1 MPGFLAAFAL
11 LGSVTRMASLT
22 MNLVKRVERLP
33 KPSRTSEALQPLFEA
48 ISNSIQSTQ
57 AKFRSKVHKS
67 ARIVV
72 TVETGRK
79 QTPVRILVED
89 NGVGLDR
96 DNYEAF
102 VTTDTDNKIAIG
114 GKGVGRLLWLDCFE
128 SIRVESNYKEG
139 AVMRHR
145 SFDFRLSAD
154 DQIQNYADKKAGP
167 AVKETG
173 AAISFSGLRSN
184 GYREKF
190 PGRAT
195 YVFQHLTSHFLPIF
209 IGQRSP
215 QITVHCGDE
224 TRHYP
229 EAINAIIHR
238 REDLVLPEIEEYGE
252 LSLIL
257 MECDKIA
264 SADLVG
270 SHFVHFI
277 AHDRTVHSQRIDGRL
292 GLKYFGADGDRVFH
306 ACIFG
311 DFLNRSVNQERTR
324 FTFEDAVIESIVNDV
339 CMEHIDGFLAE
350 PLSILRNSQRAIV
363 SEIVETYPSVAFG
376 EVDELQDY
384 IPAGELTDDAIFG
397 HLSRQRFRRD
407 QKQAEKIKSVL
418 ERLREDGVNDET
430 LTKALSEASSAI
442 GLEEQKSLA
451 EYVVRRKV
459 VLDFVEVLLEKVK
472 NDTKGTSY
480 QREDILHTFIC
491 PMQIATVGRKGAK
504 NVMPASHD
512 LWIVDER
519 LTFAQYF
526 SSDVPFED
534 LSAAFKSKD
543 RADVL
548 IFDNVHSLRQSESA
562 ARVLLVEFKK
572 PGRTEYRNDENPQQQ
587 VERYIK
593 QLLAGGL
600 TDVKG
605 RPIKINKEVAFYA
618 FIVADI
624 VGKMDDWTFSWR
636 RTPDGRGRIYQPG
649 DGFNGVIEL
658 IGWDALLHDARERNK
673 AFFERMGLTGKSYFS
688 SS

>member
-1 MPGFLAAFAL
+1 
-11 LGSVTRMASLT
+11 

-48 ISNSIQSTQ
+48 ISNSIQSVQ
-57 AKFRSKVHKS
+57 AKFGSKVHKNG
-67 ARIVV
+67 RIIV

-79 QTPVRILVED
+79 QVPVRILVED
-89 NGVGLDR
+89 NGVGLDKK
-96 DNYEAF
+96 NYEAF
-102 VTTDTDNKIAIG
+102 VTTDTDNKIAVG

-128 SIRVESNYKEG
+128 SIHVESNYRDG
-139 AVMRHR
+139 LLMRHR
-145 SFDFRLSAD
+145 AFDFRLALY
-154 DQIQNYADKKAGP
+154 DQIQNYIEKKAEASVTDSG
-167 AVKETG
+167 V
-173 AAISFSGLRSN
+173 AISFSGLRNN

-215 QITVHCGDE
+215 QIAVHCGDE

-238 REDLVLPEIEEYGE
+238 RQDIDTPNTKEYGV
-252 LSLIL
+252 LSLVM

-270 SHFVHFI
+270 SHFIHFI

-306 ACIFG
+306 ACLFG
-311 DFLNRSVNQERTR
+311 KFLDRNVNQERTR
-324 FTFEDAVIESIVNDV
+324 FTFEDAVIEHIVNDV
-339 CMEHIDGFLAE
+339 CMAYVDEFLAE
-350 PLSILRNSQRAIV
+350 PLTSLRESQREIV
-363 SEIVETYPSVAFG
+363 SAIVETYPSVAFG
-376 EVDELQDY
+376 KVEELQEY
-384 IPAGELTDDAIFG
+384 VPAGELTDDAIFG

-407 QKQAEKIKSVL
+407 QKQAEKIKSAL
-418 ERLREDGVNDET
+418 ERLRADGINDEAI
-430 LTKALSEASSAI
+430 TKALSEASSAI
-442 GLEEQKSLA
+442 ELEEQKSLA

-459 VLDFVEVLLEKVK
+459 VLDFVEVLIEKVR

-491 PMQIATVGRKGAK
+491 PMQIATVGKKGARD
-504 NVMPASHD
+504 VVPASHD

-526 SSDVPFED
+526 SSDVPFDE
-534 LSAAFKSKD
+534 LSAAYRSKD
-543 RADVL
+543 RADML
-548 IFDNVHSLRQSESA
+548 IFDKVHSLRQSETA

-572 PGRTEYRNDENPQQQ
+572 PGRKTYSNAENPQQQ

-605 RPIKINKEVAFYA
+605 RPIKINRDTAFYG
-618 FIVADI
+618 FIIADI

-658 IGWDALLHDARERNK
+658 IGWDALVNDARERNK
-673 AFFERMGLTGKSYFS
+673 AFFDRMGLSGKSYFS
-688 SS
+688 ST

>member
-1 MPGFLAAFAL
+1 MP
-11 LGSVTRMASLT
+11 SLT

-48 ISNSIQSTQ
+48 ISNSVQSTQ
-57 AKFRSKVHKS
+57 AKFGNKVHKNG
-67 ARIVV
+67 RIVV

-79 QTPVRILVED
+79 QQPVRILVED
-89 NGVGLDR
+89 NGVGLDKK
-96 DNYEAF
+96 NYEAF

-128 SIRVESNYKEG
+128 AVHVESNYKDG
-139 AVMRHR
+139 ATMRHR

-154 DQIQNYADKKAGP
+154 NQIQNYTDEKA
-167 AVKETG
+167 AASVKDSS
-173 AAISFSGLRSN
+173 AAIAFAGLRDN

-195 YVFQHLTSHFLPIF
+195 YVFQHLMSHFLPIF
-209 IGQRSP
+209 IGLRSP
-215 QITVHCGDE
+215 LIAVHCGDE

-238 REDLVLPEIEEYGE
+238 RQDLDIPKTKDYGD

-257 MECDKIA
+257 MECDKVA

-270 SHFVHFI
+270 SHFIHFI

-292 GLKYFGADGDRVFH
+292 GLKYFGPSADRVFH
-306 ACIFG
+306 ACLFG
-311 DFLNRSVNQERTR
+311 DFLNKNVNQERTR
-324 FTFEDAVIESIVNDV
+324 FKFEDAVIESIVNDV
-339 CMEHIDGFLAE
+339 CMEHIEKFLAE
-350 PLSILRNSQRAIV
+350 PLKKLRKSQREIV
-363 SEIVETYPSVAFG
+363 STIVETYPSVAFG
-376 EVDELQDY
+376 KIEELQEY
-384 IPAGELTDDAIFG
+384 VPAGELTDDAIFG

-407 QKQAEKIKSVL
+407 QKQAEKIKSAL
-418 ERLREDGVNDET
+418 ERLRADGINDEA
-430 LTKALSEASSAI
+430 LTKALSDASSAI
-442 GLEEQKSLA
+442 EVDEQKSLA

-459 VLDFVEVLLEKVK
+459 VLDFVEVLLEKVR

-480 QREDILHTFIC
+480 QREDLLHTFIC
-491 PMQIATVGRKGAK
+491 PMQIATIGKKEAK
-504 NVMPASHD
+504 DVAPASHD

-526 SSDVPFED
+526 SSDVPFDE
-534 LSAAFKSKD
+534 LSTSYKSKD

-548 IFDNVHSLRQSESA
+548 IFDKVHSLRQSDA
-562 ARVLLVEFKK
+562 APRVLLVEFKK
-572 PGRTEYRNDENPQQQ
+572 PGRKDYGNDENPQQQ

-605 RPIKINKEVAFYA
+605 RPIKINKDTAFYG
-618 FIVADI
+618 FIVSDI

-636 RTPDGRGRIYQPG
+636 RTPDGRGRVYQPG

-658 IGWDALLHDARERNK
+658 IGWDAMVSDARERNK
-673 AFFERMGLTGKSYFS
+673 AFFDRMGLTGKSYFS
-688 SS
+688 ST